1 VYHYLDNK
9 SVVDM
14 YNNRQRE
21 PVAAADVWD
30 EIRYWQGRW
39 GQNYI
44 VSWTRG
50 HPEKYK
56 LDRRTWTCQDWGNHV
71 SDGLA
76 DLGRLEG
83 TGDMRTSF
91 THGRRWRVYIDNERC
106 FDKVEPTV
114 RMMLARRHI
123 DAYAE
128 KHGEQPASEHS
139 YVMRTMLPSKQLNDR
154 AWNARFVWAQAMTS
168 KRSNTTRTKK
178 DQQSTECRFCAKKD
192 ADDLRHIVGCTNKLP
207 RRIVRNYINSL
218 QRGLSAKHQE
228 LAQHV
233 SRWVNARKTAIR
245 QGRTGQPEG
254 DDETDLARFLL
265 GRWPAELC
273 KLVEQLPEQQDEE
286 SGARP
291 SQALAWAGR
300 HTHTKLWRP
309 LWKLRQEGATV
320 PDDDA
325 SSTTSEEAD
334 GNSHGKAKTITKQK
348 QKKKKKKTQK
358 ITQE

>member
-1 VYHYLDNK
+1 
-9 SVVDM
+9 
-14 YNNRQRE
+14 
-21 PVAAADVWD
+21 
-30 EIRYWQGRW
+30 
-39 GQNYI
+39 
-44 VSWTRG
+44 
-50 HPEKYK
+50 
-56 LDRRTWTCQDWGNHV
+56 V

-91 THGRRWRVYIDNERC
+91 THGRRWRVYIDDDRC
-106 FDKVEPTV
+106 FDKIEPTV

-139 YVMRTMLPSKQLNDR
+139 YVMRTMLPSKQMNDR

-168 KRSNTTRTKK
+168 KRANTTRTKET
-178 DQQSTECRFCAKKD
+178 QQSTECRFCEKKD

-218 QRGLSAKHQE
+218 QRGLADKHQE
-228 LAQHV
+228 LAEIV
-233 SRWVNARKTAIR
+233 SRWVNARKTAMK
-245 QGRTGQPEG
+245 QGQPGQPEG

-265 GRWPAELC
+265 GRWPADLC
-273 KLVEQLPEQQDEE
+273 KLVEQLPEQEDEE
-286 SGARP
+286 SGVRP
-291 SQALAWAGR
+291 AQALAWAGR

-309 LWKLRQEGATV
+309 LWKLRKEGATA

-334 GNSHGKAKTITKQK
+334 DNRQSGKEKKK
-348 QKKKKKKTQK
+348 EKKKKKEEENPMKPHTIAKRRSDGTDDASRTKRRRKQTTNVRRQREEEGEEENPMKTHTQK
-358 ITQE
+358 RRRKHANQQEQQQQQ